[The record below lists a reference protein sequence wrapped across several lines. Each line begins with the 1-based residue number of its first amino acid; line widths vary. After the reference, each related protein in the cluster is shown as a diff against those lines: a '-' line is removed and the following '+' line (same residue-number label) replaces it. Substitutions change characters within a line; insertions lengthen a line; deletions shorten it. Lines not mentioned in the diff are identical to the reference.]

1 MIVDAHCHLVPTREG
16 RECTLARMNE
26 SGVDVTVLVP
36 GGMVPPLG
44 MADFLRGRE
53 PLITQDPP
61 NQFVLDTVRQLPGR
75 FAAFFHVDP
84 AFHDEADFEGAIAD
98 GFCGFKL
105 SPLVNRV
112 AFADHGVQMLCAFAQ
127 AFEKPLYTHVVAAGD
142 ASLDALEPLLRAYP
156 RLPLILGHMGF
167 AGTDASAIRL
177 ARRYDNL
184 FLETSVGSFA
194 AIDEAAQRL
203 GPNKILFGSEGPV
216 HHPGAELKKLELLR
230 LPSSAMERICGDNI
244 KALIK
249 FAESGVSHEQLQF
262 SAV

>member
-1 MIVDAHCHLVPTREG
+1 MIVDSHCHLVPTREG
-16 RECTLARMNE
+16 LDQTLARMKD
-26 SGVDVTVLVP
+26 SGIDFTVLVP

-61 NQFVLDTVRQLPGR
+61 NQFVLKAIREFPGQ

-84 AFHDEADFEGAIAD
+84 AFHDEDDLEKAVAD

-112 AFADHGVQMLCAFAQ
+112 AFASRGVQMLCAFAH
-127 AFEKPLYTHVVAAGD
+127 ALEKPLYTHVVASGE
-142 ASLDALEPLLRAYP
+142 ASLDALEPLLRAYS

-184 FLETSVGSFA
+184 FLETSVGSYA
-194 AIDEAAQRL
+194 AISEAAHRL
-203 GPNKILFGSEGPV
+203 GPTKLLYGSEGPV

-230 LPSSAMERICGDNI
+230 LSSSAMERICSDNI
-244 KALIK
+244 KELIQ
-249 FAESGVSHEQLQF
+249 FAERGVSHEQLHS
-262 SAV
+262 SAL